1 MCIRDRRQGARE
13 AGLNI
18 EDTFFEEA
26 LNRAVFLAWTEIPE
40 IVSGQT
46 FDSEKS
52 EINMASMVV
61 ILERAEE
68 LRRVS
73 LPDYDEKDLNV
84 LVQDMKNG
92 IQVRREQSRLRT
104 EALNLADAKTAHR
117 LSKDEPNSSDIDAEW
132 NSVMSRI
139 RESSKNQEKLS
150 TKNN

>member
-1 MCIRDRRQGARE
+1 
-13 AGLNI
+13 
-18 EDTFFEEA
+18 
-26 LNRAVFLAWTEIPE
+26 
-40 IVSGQT
+40 
-46 FDSEKS
+46 
-52 EINMASMVV
+52 MASMVV

-73 LPDYDEKDLNV
+73 LPDYDEKDLSV